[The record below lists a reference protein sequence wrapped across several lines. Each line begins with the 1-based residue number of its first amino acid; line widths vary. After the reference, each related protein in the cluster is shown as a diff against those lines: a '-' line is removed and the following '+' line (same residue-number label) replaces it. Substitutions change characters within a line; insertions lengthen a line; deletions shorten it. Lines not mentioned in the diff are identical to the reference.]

1 MRKIKS
7 YVKDTA
13 GNNSKSGVPGEG
25 GVALECFFE
34 GVTRVGASITSLE

>member
-13 GNNSKSGVPGEG
+13 GNSSKSAVPGEG
-25 GVALECFFE
+25 GVTLEHFFE
-34 GVTRVGASITSLE
+34 GVTRVGAFVILLE